1 MIAYM
6 ISYFWRWIIMDLDK
20 MNYISNY
27 NKENY
32 KMYQFRVKKNNSD
45 LITKLDSVKNR
56 NEYITNLILND
67 INPNVL
73 TIKQIRERIAP
84 IMRKYNIKETYLFGS
99 YARGE
104 ANRNSDI
111 DLYCDKGDVDTLWK
125 LSAFSNE
132 LKEALGK
139 DVDIV
144 TIGTHLD
151 DIFKSEIEKDMLR
164 IC

>member
-1 MIAYM
+1 
-6 ISYFWRWIIMDLDK
+6 MDLNK

-32 KMYQFRVKKNNSD
+32 KMYQFRVKKNNSY

-67 INPNVL
+67 INPNIL
-73 TIKQIRERIAP
+73 TIKQIRERITP
-84 IMRKYNIKETYLFGS
+84 IMRKHNIKETYLFGS

-132 LKEALGK
+132 LKETLGK

-144 TIGTHLD
+144 TIGTNLD

>member
-1 MIAYM
+1 
-6 ISYFWRWIIMDLDK
+6 
-20 MNYISNY
+20 
-27 NKENY
+27 
-32 KMYQFRVKKNNSD
+32 MYQFRVKKNNSD

>member
-1 MIAYM
+1 
-6 ISYFWRWIIMDLDK
+6 MDLDK

-45 LITKLDSVKNR
+45 LIAKLDSVKNR

-104 ANRNSDI
+104 A
-111 DLYCDKGDVDTLWK
+111 TP
-125 LSAFSNE
+125 LS
-132 LKEALGK
+132 
-139 DVDIV
+139 DVDIIIV
-144 TIGTHLD
+144 APPMGLSFYGLATELEQSLGKTVDLLTHRQLD
-151 DIFKSEIEKDMLR
+151 NNQEFLARVLSEGIK
-164 IC
+164 IYGQNFNKITT

>member
-1 MIAYM
+1 
-6 ISYFWRWIIMDLDK
+6 MDLNK

>member
-1 MIAYM
+1 M
-6 ISYFWRWIIMDLDK
+6 ISYFWRWIIMDLNK

-67 INPNVL
+67 INPNIL

-84 IMRKYNIKETYLFGS
+84 IMRKHNIKETYLFGS

-132 LKEALGK
+132 LKETLGK

-144 TIGTHLD
+144 TIGTNLD

>member
-1 MIAYM
+1 M
-6 ISYFWRWIIMDLDK
+6 
-20 MNYISNY
+20 
-27 NKENY
+27 
-32 KMYQFRVKKNNSD
+32 
-45 LITKLDSVKNR
+45 
-56 NEYITNLILND
+56 ND

-125 LSAFSNE
+125 LSTFSNE

>member
-1 MIAYM
+1 
-6 ISYFWRWIIMDLDK
+6 MDLNK

-67 INPNVL
+67 INPNIL

-84 IMRKYNIKETYLFGS
+84 IMRKHNIKETYLFGS

-132 LKEALGK
+132 LKETLGK

-144 TIGTHLD
+144 TIGTNLD

>member
-1 MIAYM
+1 
-6 ISYFWRWIIMDLDK
+6 MDLDK

-32 KMYQFRVKKNNSD
+32 KMYQFRVKKNNLD

-84 IMRKYNIKETYLFGS
+84 IMRKHNIKETYLFGS

-132 LKEALGK
+132 LKETLEK

>member
-1 MIAYM
+1 
-6 ISYFWRWIIMDLDK
+6 MDLDK
-20 MNYISNY
+20 MNYISNF

-84 IMRKYNIKETYLFGS
+84 IMRKHNIKETYLFGS

-104 ANRNSDI
+104 ANRDSDI

-144 TIGTHLD
+144 TIGTRLD
-151 DIFKSEIEKDMLR
+151 DIFKSEIEKDMLK

>member
-1 MIAYM
+1 MKKD
-6 ISYFWRWIIMDLDK
+6 R

-45 LITKLDSVKNR
+45 LIAKLDGVKNR

-84 IMRKYNIKETYLFGS
+84 IMKKHNINETYLFGS

-104 ANRNSDI
+104 ANRNSDV

-125 LSAFSNE
+125 LSSFSSE

-144 TIGTHLD
+144 TIGTCLD

>member
-1 MIAYM
+1 
-6 ISYFWRWIIMDLDK
+6 MDLDK

-32 KMYQFRVKKNNSD
+32 KMYQFRVKKNNLD

-84 IMRKYNIKETYLFGS
+84 IMRKHNIKETYLFGS

-132 LKEALGK
+132 LKETLGK

>member
-1 MIAYM
+1 
-6 ISYFWRWIIMDLDK
+6 MDLDK